1 MEKVKKLLLPVIII
15 IILLLPIIVNYV
27 NNKKIS
33 VISYDKYTS
42 NVSKEKVTLTYFGD
56 TSSEEYA
63 KIKEELLNLKSKYSI
78 EVNAVNTSKL
88 STEEKQKLTSSNEKF
103 NSKSVFV
110 ITQDG
115 NTVKVVDKETEN
127 VNLDAQLN
135 KYINNVIPDDEVA
148 YKTVSTYKEFMN
160 IYKSKKV
167 TMHGFGRNTCYYCN
181 IFQPIYNEVAA
192 ENKLDIYYYDSDSF
206 NSDEYSK
213 ILNSGI
219 NIPAECT
226 SSKEETPLSSGFGT
240 PLTLYFKNGKVVGC
254 ISGYVNKEKLE
265 TKLKS
270 VGMMK

>member
-1 MEKVKKLLLPVIII
+1 MEKVKKLLLPVVII
-15 IILLLPIIVNYV
+15 IILLLPIIINYV

-42 NVSKEKVTLTYFGD
+42 NMSKEKVTLTYFGD

-78 EVNAVNTSKL
+78 EVSAVNTPKL

-103 NSKSVFV
+103 NTKSVFV

-148 YKTVSTYKEFMN
+148 YKTVSTYKEFMK

-167 TMHGFGRNTCYYCN
+167 TMHVFGRNTCYYCN
-181 IFQPIYNEVAA
+181 IFKPIYNEVAA
-192 ENKLDIYYYDSDSF
+192 ENNLDIYYYDSDSF

-226 SSKEETPLSSGFGT
+226 SSKEEAPLSSGFGT

>member
-1 MEKVKKLLLPVIII
+1 MEKVKKMLLPVLLVV
-15 IILLLPIIVNYV
+15 ILLSPIIVNYV
-27 NNKKIS
+27 NNKKIA
-33 VISYDKYTS
+33 VVSYDDYLS
-42 NVSKEKVTLTYFGD
+42 NVAKEKVSLTYFGD
-56 TSSEEYA
+56 PSSDEYA
-63 KIKEELLNLKSKYSI
+63 KIKEELIDLKSKYS
-78 EVNAVNTSKL
+78 VKVTTVNTTKL
-88 STEEKQKLTSSNEKF
+88 TETEKQTLTSSNEKF
-103 NSKSVFV
+103 SSRSVYV
-110 ITQDG
+110 ISQNG
-115 NTVKVVDKETEN
+115 EIVKIVDKVTEN
-127 VNLDAQLN
+127 VNLDTQLN

-167 TMHGFGRNTCYYCN
+167 TMHVFGRNTCYYCN
-181 IFQPIYNEVAA
+181 IFKPVYNEVAA
-192 ENKLDIYYYDSDSF
+192 ENNLDIYYYDSDSF

-226 SSKEETPLSSGFGT
+226 PSKEETPLSSGFGT
-240 PLTLYFKNGKVVGC
+240 PLTLYLKHGKVVGC

>member
-103 NSKSVFV
+103 NSV
-110 ITQDG
+110 TQK
-115 NTVKVVDKETEN
+115 VKVEN
-127 VNLDAQLN
+127 QNQTHNTRLEGIAP
-135 KYINNVIPDDEVA
+135 INQ
-148 YKTVSTYKEFMN
+148 T
-160 IYKSKKV
+160 
-167 TMHGFGRNTCYYCN
+167 R
-181 IFQPIYNEVAA
+181 
-192 ENKLDIYYYDSDSF
+192 
-206 NSDEYSK
+206 
-213 ILNSGI
+213 
-219 NIPAECT
+219 
-226 SSKEETPLSSGFGT
+226 
-240 PLTLYFKNGKVVGC
+240 
-254 ISGYVNKEKLE
+254 
-265 TKLKS
+265 
-270 VGMMK
+270 

>member
-1 MEKVKKLLLPVIII
+1 MEKVKKMLLPVVII
-15 IILLLPIIVNYV
+15 IILLLPIIINYV

-78 EVNAVNTSKL
+78 EVSAVNTPKL

-103 NSKSVFV
+103 NSK
-110 ITQDG
+110 
-115 NTVKVVDKETEN
+115 
-127 VNLDAQLN
+127 
-135 KYINNVIPDDEVA
+135 
-148 YKTVSTYKEFMN
+148 TVSTYKEFMK

-167 TMHGFGRNTCYYCN
+167 TMHVFGRNTCYYCN
-181 IFQPIYNEVAA
+181 IFKPIYNEVAA
-192 ENKLDIYYYDSDSF
+192 ENNLDIYYYDSDSF

-240 PLTLYFKNGKVVGC
+240 PLTLYLKNGKVVGC

>member
-1 MEKVKKLLLPVIII
+1 MEKVKKMLLPVILVV
-15 IILLLPIIVNYV
+15 ILLLPIIINYV
-27 NNKKIS
+27 NNKKIA
-33 VISYDKYTS
+33 VISYDNYVS
-42 NVSKEKVTLTYFGD
+42 NVAKETVTLTYFGD
-56 TSSEEYA
+56 PSSDEYA
-63 KIKEELLNLKSKYSI
+63 EIKEELINLKSKYSI
-78 EVNAVNTSKL
+78 KVTTVNTTKL
-88 STEEKQKLTSSNEKF
+88 TETEKQTLTSSNEKF
-103 NSKSVFV
+103 SSRSVYV
-110 ITQDG
+110 ISQDG
-115 NTVKVVDKETEN
+115 EIVKVVDKVTEN

-148 YKTVSTYKEFMN
+148 YKTVSTYKEFMD

-167 TMHGFGRNTCYYCN
+167 TMHVFGRNSCYYCN
-181 IFQPIYNEVAA
+181 IFKPVYNEVAA

-206 NSDEYSK
+206 NSDEYTK

-240 PLTLYFKNGKVVGC
+240 PLTLYLKNGKVVGC

>member
-1 MEKVKKLLLPVIII
+1 MEKVKKLLLPVILIV
-15 IILLLPIIVNYV
+15 ILLLPIIINYV
-27 NNKKIS
+27 NNKKIA
-33 VISYDKYTS
+33 VVSYDNYLT
-42 NVSKEKVTLTYFGD
+42 NVSKETVSLTYFGD
-56 TSSEEYA
+56 TSSDEYA
-63 KIKEELLNLKSKYSI
+63 KIKEELINLKSKYSVKI
-78 EVNAVNTSKL
+78 TTVNTTKL
-88 STEEKQKLTSSNEKF
+88 TEEEKQKLTSSNEKF
-103 NSKSVFV
+103 NSKSVYV
-110 ITQDG
+110 ISQNG
-115 NTVKVVDKETEN
+115 EVVKVVDKETEN

-167 TMHGFGRNTCYYCN
+167 TMHVFGRNSCYYCN
-181 IFQPIYNEVAA
+181 IFKPIYNEVAA
-192 ENKLDIYYYDSDSF
+192 ENNLDIYYYDSDSF

-226 SSKEETPLSSGFGT
+226 SSKEEAPLSSGFGT
-240 PLTLYFKNGKVVGC
+240 PLTLYLKNGKVVGC

>member
-1 MEKVKKLLLPVIII
+1 
-15 IILLLPIIVNYV
+15 
-27 NNKKIS
+27 
-33 VISYDKYTS
+33 
-42 NVSKEKVTLTYFGD
+42 
-56 TSSEEYA
+56 
-63 KIKEELLNLKSKYSI
+63 
-78 EVNAVNTSKL
+78 
-88 STEEKQKLTSSNEKF
+88 
-103 NSKSVFV
+103 
-110 ITQDG
+110 
-115 NTVKVVDKETEN
+115 
-127 VNLDAQLN
+127 
-135 KYINNVIPDDEVA
+135 
-148 YKTVSTYKEFMN
+148 
-160 IYKSKKV
+160 
-167 TMHGFGRNTCYYCN
+167 MHVFGRNTCYYCN
-181 IFQPIYNEVAA
+181 IFKPVYNEVAA

>member
-115 NTVKVVDKETEN
+115 NAVKVVDKEIEN

-167 TMHGFGRNTCYYCN
+167 TMHVFGRNTCYYCN
-181 IFQPIYNEVAA
+181 IFKPIYNEVAA
-192 ENKLDIYYYDSDSF
+192 ENNSDSF

-226 SSKEETPLSSGFGT
+226 SSKEEAPLSSGFGT
-240 PLTLYFKNGKVVGC
+240 PLTLYLKNGKVVGC

>member
-1 MEKVKKLLLPVIII
+1 MEKVKKLLLPVVII
-15 IILLLPIIVNYV
+15 IILLLPIIINYV

-42 NVSKEKVTLTYFGD
+42 NMSKEKVTLTYFGD
-56 TSSEEYA
+56 TSSEDYA

-78 EVNAVNTSKL
+78 EVSAVNTPKL
-88 STEEKQKLTSSNEKF
+88 STEEKQKLTNSNEKF

-148 YKTVSTYKEFMN
+148 YKTVSTYKEFMK

-167 TMHGFGRNTCYYCN
+167 TMHVFGRNTCYYCN
-181 IFQPIYNEVAA
+181 IFKPIYNEVAA
-192 ENKLDIYYYDSDSF
+192 ENNLDIYYYDSDSF

-240 PLTLYFKNGKVVGC
+240 PLTLYLKNGKVVGC

>member
-1 MEKVKKLLLPVIII
+1 MIKTDL
-15 IILLLPIIVNYV
+15 IV
-27 NNKKIS
+27 
-33 VISYDKYTS
+33 
-42 NVSKEKVTLTYFGD
+42 
-56 TSSEEYA
+56 
-63 KIKEELLNLKSKYSI
+63 LNIAKYSI

-115 NTVKVVDKETEN
+115 NAVKVVDKETEN

-167 TMHGFGRNTCYYCN
+167 TMHVFGRNTCYYCN
-181 IFQPIYNEVAA
+181 IFKPVYNEVAA

-226 SSKEETPLSSGFGT
+226 SSKEEAPLSSGFGT
-240 PLTLYFKNGKVVGC
+240 PLTLYLKNGKVVGC